1 MPYAG
6 RTLGAGHTYYWQVQV
21 WDKHGHASSWPEPA
35 AWQMDLLSPQDSDGA
50 RWIAYER
57 QPTARIDV
65 LIATTTRIRCC
76 CCCAK
81 PSWLNKATLFI
92 SGLGQFKALLIGQ
105 RVGNHFLDPG
115 WTKYDKQAQYV
126 TFDVT

>member
-65 LIATTTRIRCC
+65 LSVDSAKDTYHDKNTLPF
-76 CCCAK
+76 CAK
-81 PSWLNKATLFI
+81 PSWLKSDSLRPPC
-92 SGLGQFKALLIGQ
+92 LL
-105 RVGNHFLDPG
+105 
-115 WTKYDKQAQYV
+115 AA
-126 TFDVT
+126 